1 MWRDSMES
9 IHGPSFFIGKKREG
23 LISFGAGEPDLLPI
37 SLPHDSIV
45 CQSGYGLVA
54 GEIFLR
60 EALSVQ
66 YIGSSPDDFIIT
78 NGASEAIDLS
88 LRAISVR
95 DGRVLLPRPYY
106 YSYPINV
113 GLAGMEAEYYPL
125 IDGKIDIEA
134 LEGMIK
140 GHVAIIINS
149 PGNPTGTVQDI
160 SVLERI
166 GFLAEKENMY
176 IISDEVYKN
185 FIFSRDNY
193 IISSD
198 KLLTVNSFSK
208 NFSMCGHRVGYIYG
222 KDISIMEKILH
233 IKAHTSMNTN
243 IMAQRIAY
251 EATKVSQGLMEE
263 QLSRMRKKG
272 EYMYSALKSFG
283 LELWEPEGA
292 FYLFPKIND
301 ASRMVRELY
310 YDYDVI
316 VYDGAWFGDSERV
329 RFCYALEMEQM
340 EEGLGRVR
348 KYLSHK
354 D

>member
-1 MWRDSMES
+1 MENIPS
-9 IHGPSFFIGKKREG
+9 PSFFIGKKREG

-37 SLPHDSIV
+37 SLPRESIV

-60 EALSVQ
+60 EALSSQ
-66 YIGSSPDDFIIT
+66 YPGSSPEDFIIT

-88 LRAISVR
+88 LRAIPIKG
-95 DGRVLLPRPYY
+95 GRVLLPRPYY

-113 GLAGMEAEYYPL
+113 GLVGMEADYYPL
-125 IDGKIDIEA
+125 IEGKIDIEA
-134 LEGMIK
+134 LERMAK
-140 GHVAIIINS
+140 GHVAIVINS
-149 PGNPTGTVQDI
+149 PGNPTGTVQDV

-166 GFLAEKENMY
+166 RSIAEKEGMY

-193 IISSD
+193 IIDTD

-222 KDISIMEKILH
+222 KDNRIMREMLH

-243 IMAQRIAY
+243 ILAQKIAY
-251 EATKVSQGLMEE
+251 EATKVPQDIMKE
-263 QLSRMRKKG
+263 QTLEMRNKG
-272 EYMYSALKSFG
+272 KYMYSVLRSFG
-283 LELWEPEGA
+283 MDLWEPEGA
-292 FYLFPKIND
+292 FYLFPKVSD
-301 ASRMVRELY
+301 APKMVRELY
-310 YDYDVI
+310 YDHDVI

-329 RFCYALEMEQM
+329 RFCYAIDMDQM
-340 EEGLGRVR
+340 KEGLARVG
-348 KYLSHK
+348 KYLK
-354 D
+354 DVD